1 MIKAV
6 LFDMDGTLVDS
17 EKHYVLGTKKWLED
31 KGFEISED
39 ELCKIIGKSSSQVN
53 EYLAN
58 LLDVTP
64 SYIDKYNSEYFNETN
79 VINYQD
85 YLFDDVKDVLYELKR
100 RNIKLALCSGSETFL
115 IERFIRNCELENI
128 FDLTLSSEYLKHKPD
143 PEVYLKAMEILHLCQ
158 EECIIVEDS
167 YQGIKAGK
175 ATRCRVIARDASK
188 YKINQ
193 EEADKIINDLHELLE
208 DIK

>member
-115 IERFIRNCELENI
+115 IERFIKNCELENI
-128 FDLTLSSEYLKHKPD
+128 FDLTLSSENLKHKPD

-175 ATRCRVIARDASK
+175 ATRCKVIARDASK

-193 EEADKIINDLHELLE
+193 EEADKIIYDLHELLE

>member
-17 EKHYVLGTKKWLED
+17 EKHYVLGTKKWLEE

-53 EYLAN
+53 EYLGN
-58 LLDVTP
+58 LLNVSP
-64 SYIDKYNSEYFNETN
+64 SYIEKYNTEYFNETN
-79 VINYQD
+79 VINYKD
-85 YLFDDVKDVLYELKR
+85 YLFDDVKDVLIKLKEKG
-100 RNIKLALCSGSETFL
+100 IKLALCSGSEQFL
-115 IERFIRNCELENI
+115 IDKFIKDCHLENI
-128 FDLTLSSEYLKHKPD
+128 FDLTISSEYLKHKPD
-143 PEVYLKAMEILHLCQ
+143 PEVYLKAMETLHLLQ

-193 EEADKIINDLHELLE
+193 EEADKIIYDLHELLE